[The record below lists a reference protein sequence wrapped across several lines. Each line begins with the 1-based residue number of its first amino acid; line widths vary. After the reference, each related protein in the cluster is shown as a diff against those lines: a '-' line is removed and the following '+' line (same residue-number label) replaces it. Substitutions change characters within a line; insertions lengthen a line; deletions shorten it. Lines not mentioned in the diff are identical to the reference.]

1 MTGNEY
7 QELAMRTNDHKATD
21 MYWIYDKLGN
31 AVNHELTIKFIE
43 SGYDLKLLYPQKG
56 E

>member
-1 MTGNEY
+1 MLNEIFDV
-7 QELAMRTNDHKATD
+7 MKCFPKR
-21 MYWIYDKLGN
+21 
-31 AVNHELTIKFIE
+31 IKFIE